1 MESAI
6 ITAQAPIRVS
16 VDQARRWFMGLERHP
31 ERYRFETHAGFAF
44 TQGGFGEIGARFQ
57 TWERFFGLRLTL
69 GFELTEVADTRFRFR
84 LFRPPLPVWGAFTI
98 EPADGETV
106 ALRLAIGGTSRLGR
120 WFLRLPLIRGAIRRQ
135 IRGEVEHIKASME
148 AV

>member
-1 MESAI
+1 MERAI
-6 ITAQAPIRVS
+6 IIAQAPVQAN
-16 VDQARRWFMGLERHP
+16 VDQTRRWFMELETHP

-57 TWERFFGLRLTL
+57 TWERFFGLKLTL

-84 LFRPPLPVWGAFTI
+84 LVRPPLPVWGAFTI
-98 EPADGETV
+98 EPVDGETTD
-106 ALRLAIGGTSRLGR
+106 LRLAIGGMSRLGS
-120 WFLRLPLIRGAIRRQ
+120 WFLRLPVIRGAIRRQ